1 MPYGVC
7 HLLGT
12 SRIGGT
18 ERMVLA
24 QIRRTAPE
32 LFRSSVGAL
41 DRGGPLIEAA
51 RVLGAETIL
60 LPGGTPAVAL
70 SVFRLTR
77 WLRRHRID
85 VVHLYGLSANVIG
98 RMAAHLAGVPAVIAA
113 VRNTDDWRTWRH
125 VTLDRAT
132 AVWVDRWISNS
143 DAGRDRTIA
152 REGVLPDGIVTV
164 RNGVDVAHFA
174 GRDHTARARLR
185 DRLGGS
191 PAATVALCVAN
202 ARLHKGHYDLLAA
215 MTLLADLNL
224 DLWIIGED
232 HTRGDLGRTIASRGL
247 GARVR
252 LFGFQDDVVPY
263 YSAADLLVHASWWEG
278 TPNVVLEAMAMGL
291 PVVATAVGD
300 VPLIVEDGVTGV
312 LAPPRAPAQLAG
324 VLRRL
329 VGHPDLAASMGR
341 AGRRRAETE
350 FSLARMVERI
360 EATYLDVLTGRPG
373 RVPEVAG

>member
-1 MPYGVC
+1 MPYGVF

-18 ERMVLA
+18 ERMVLE

-32 LFRSSVGAL
+32 RFRSSVGAL
-41 DRGGPLIEAA
+41 DRGGPLGDAA
-51 RVLGAETIL
+51 RALGAGTIL
-60 LPGGTPAVAL
+60 LPGGTPVVPV
-70 SVFRLTR
+70 SVLRLKR

-98 RMAAHLAGVPAVIAA
+98 RVAAHLAGVPVVIAA

-152 REGVLPDGIVTV
+152 REGVPAEKIVTIP
-164 RNGVDVAHFA
+164 NGVDVEHFA
-174 GRDHTARARLR
+174 GPDQTVRARLR
-185 DRLGGS
+185 DRLGVS

-202 ARLHKGHYDLLAA
+202 ARPHKGHYDLLAA
-215 MTLLADLNL
+215 MTGLADLDL

-247 GARVR
+247 AARVR
-252 LFGFQDDVVPY
+252 LLGFQDDVVPY

-300 VPLIVEDGVTGV
+300 VPRIVVDGATGV

-324 VLRRL
+324 ALRR
-329 VGHPDLAASMGR
+329 VAGHPDLAASMGR
-341 AGRRRAETE
+341 AGRRRAEIE

-360 EATYLDVLTGRPG
+360 EATYLDVLTERPG
-373 RVPEVAG
+373 RVPEAAG